1 MEGYIMKKFKE
12 LKENELTAITGG
24 SFVGYYLGRFLASA
38 THYYGKTVTKGHMH
52 SSTINN

>member
-1 MEGYIMKKFKE
+1 MKKFKE